1 MVPRSIAMSAT
12 AATPLTRNA
21 RADRI
26 FANANAIADAICDAN
41 WFAMIGSPQ
50 LAKARRAFDAG
61 LADFNQLHNSL
72 NGGSAEDGGIDE
84 VPPPGPLLDPLLDPE
99 PLLAP

>member
-1 MVPRSIAMSAT
+1 
-12 AATPLTRNA
+12 
-21 RADRI
+21 
-26 FANANAIADAICDAN
+26 
-41 WFAMIGSPQ
+41 MIGSPQ

-72 NGGSAEDGGIDE
+72 NGGSAGHGGIDE

-99 PLLAP
+99 PLLAPWPPVFGPVTTLQKFAVISSMQNTPVVGTCVDFVAPPCVDDCA